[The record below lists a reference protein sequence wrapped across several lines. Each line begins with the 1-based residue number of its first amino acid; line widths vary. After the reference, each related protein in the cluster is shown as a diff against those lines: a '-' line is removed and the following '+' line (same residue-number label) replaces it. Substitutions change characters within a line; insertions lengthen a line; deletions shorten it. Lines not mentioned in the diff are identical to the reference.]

1 MRLPSV
7 RYQQHFLTPQEA
19 DHWFIWLQ
27 NTTEVHWQQETFSI
41 FGRRVLAPRQ
51 LAWIGDAGLNYR
63 YTGLDHKGSGWPES
77 LESLRARIERT
88 AGQKFNFLLLNRYKN
103 GQDYMGWH
111 RDDEAGCQGDIA
123 SLSLGAERRF
133 RIERGSAEERR
144 HIDLE
149 HGSLMIFNGRQRHC
163 LTKTKRR
170 VGERINLTFR
180 LIQ

>member
-7 RYQQHFLTPQEA
+7 RYQQHFPTPQEA

-27 NTTEVHWQQETFSI
+27 NTTEVRWQQETFSI

-111 RDDEAGCQGDIA
+111 RDDRQGAKAI
-123 SLSLGAERRF
+123 
-133 RIERGSAEERR
+133 
-144 HIDLE
+144 
-149 HGSLMIFNGRQRHC
+149 
-163 LTKTKRR
+163 
-170 VGERINLTFR
+170 
-180 LIQ
+180 